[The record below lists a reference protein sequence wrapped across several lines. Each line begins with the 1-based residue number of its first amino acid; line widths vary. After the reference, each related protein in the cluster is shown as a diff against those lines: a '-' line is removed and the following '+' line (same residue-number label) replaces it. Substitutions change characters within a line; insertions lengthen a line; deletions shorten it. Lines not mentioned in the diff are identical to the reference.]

1 MKKIK
6 STARLKGRILKAL
19 LLFVVLFSVNDAFA
33 QLPFN
38 PGVLASGNQ
47 TVCNLGDPNNI
58 VFSTLPSPASKTY
71 QWYFRDG
78 LIAAPAATA
87 AVTGWTLVSGATASS
102 YDPQPF
108 IANSRT
114 WACRVTSGANS
125 LWASGVRQVNVLPTI
140 NRGTIAAGN
149 QSFSL
154 SGNPSVITLSPGTSG
169 GTGTFTYQWYSKLG
183 INSAP
188 TGSAI
193 PTGWTAI
200 SGATS
205 NSYDPPVQNQSITYA
220 LMVNPT
226 GTPDC
231 SGPVWSSFERK
242 ITIFYSSG
250 TLAAGNQT
258 LCYEADPA
266 NITFSTAATAG
277 VTYQWYFQDG
287 IVLLPPS
294 TTASTTGW
302 TAIGGATASSYNP
315 PAGLLNSRAYAC
327 RVINGPTS
335 LWASGIR
342 QITISTFPDLGV
354 TSFVGIPS
362 GLPQNDVFYF
372 ASGNPPPI
380 KCNLSNST
388 GYTYEWYS
396 FSGVSNTPIGAS
408 VPAGWTIIPGAT
420 SDTYDPPAITSSRSY
435 ACRVRYNGCYRWST
449 GGVRATVTTQNFGQL
464 AGGLR
469 DTVCYLGDPA
479 PITFSIA
486 PSAGAIVNWYQTS
499 TVKNP
504 TDPITGLDVFVG
516 SGLSYDPLTWYDGIS
531 TFPMNRFYTP
541 RVTIGSTSY
550 WLSPRYIN
558 VRPPLVPGTGLAGW
572 IEVCAPPTSEASISI
587 QKTSG
592 VSDVFVYQWYA
603 TDVTEGYTP
612 GATLCDELDYTNP
625 IWSPVGS
632 PFVVVN
638 DPLITTDDNMYV
650 NLTYAI
656 PPITSTPLVSPS
668 GNYHILYYKL
678 HVTPVKSAGSLVPV
692 DCGSYTQPGCGLL
705 DFGPEMFM
713 NGSVTVQYIQCGGS
727 ARYAAPGTELANIKS
742 AFLGEAYPNPAAESF
757 TIDYELPENISNAI
771 VSLHDLS
778 GKTIKQIELNGST
791 GRQQLNL
798 PVGDLSSGMYFYS
811 LEIDGNRQT
820 TKRISVM
827 H

>member
-1 MKKIK
+1 MMKKIK

-38 PGVLASGNQ
+38 PGVLAAGNQ

-108 IANSRT
+108 IATSRT
-114 WACRVTSGANS
+114 FACRVTSGGNS
-125 LWASGVRQVNVLPTI
+125 LWASGSRQINVLPTI

-242 ITIFYSSG
+242 ITIIFSSG

-287 IVLLPPS
+287 IVSAPA
-294 TTASTTGW
+294 TTAAITGW

-315 PAGLLNSRAYAC
+315 PAGLLNSRTYAC

-335 LWASGIR
+335 LWASGVR
-342 QITISTFPDLGV
+342 QITMASFPDRGV
-354 TSFVGIPS
+354 FSFFGIPWE
-362 GLPQNDVFYF
+362 LPQNDVLYF
-372 ASGNPPPI
+372 ESGNPPPI
-380 KCNLSNST
+380 KCDFWNPT
-388 GYTYEWYS
+388 GTTIEWYS
-396 FSGVSNTPIGAS
+396 FSGVSYSPGGAS
-408 VPAGWTIIPGAT
+408 VPAGWTLIPGAT
-420 SDTYDPPAITSSRSY
+420 SETYDPPVITSTRSY
-435 ACRVRYNGCYRWST
+435 ASRVRYNGCYRWSH
-449 GGVRATVTTQNFGQL
+449 GGAVAIVTTQNFGQL

-469 DTVCYLGDPA
+469 DTTCYGFAPDPV
-479 PITFSIA
+479 TFSTA
-486 PSAGAIVNWYQTS
+486 PAAGATVDWYRTPYP
-499 TVKNP
+499 KAP
-504 TDPITGLDVFVG
+504 HAGIGGLDEFVG
-516 SGLSYDPLTWYDGIS
+516 SGLSYSPLIWQDAVS
-531 TFPMNRFYTP
+531 TYPLNRFYTP

-550 WLSPRYIN
+550 WINPKYIDVKFGFYYDN
-558 VRPPLVPGTGLAGW
+558 LW
-572 IEVCAPPTSEASISI
+572 EEEIEEICAPALPSRTFSINAASGESN
-587 QKTSG
+587 
-592 VSDVFVYQWYA
+592 VFVYQWYV
-603 TDVTEGYTP
+603 TDLNFTP
-612 GATLCDELDYTNP
+612 STFCEEDYIGP
-625 IWSPVGS
+625 GWSPIGS
-632 PFVVVN
+632 PFIVENTPASSDDHLLLTLPPVL
-638 DPLITTDDNMYV
+638 PTIT
-650 NLTYAI
+650 A
-656 PPITSTPLVSPS
+656 PPMVDAG
-668 GNYHILYYKL
+668 GNYNILSYKL
-678 HVTPVKSAGSLVPV
+678 QITAVNSATSLVPIMS
-692 DCGSYTQPGCGLL
+692 CGSHTCGTPEEI
-705 DFGPEMFM
+705 GPEFYTF
-713 NGSVTVQYIQCGGS
+713 GAVQVKYRQCGGS
-727 ARYAAPGTELANIKS
+727 ARYAATGTELENVKS

-757 TIDYELPENISNAI
+757 TIDYELPENSVNAI
-771 VSLHDLS
+771 VSLYDVS

-798 PVGDLSSGMYFYS
+798 SVGDLSSGMYFYS
-811 LEIDGNRQT
+811 LEIDGHRQT

>member
-1 MKKIK
+1 MMKKIK
-6 STARLKGRILKAL
+6 STARLKGHLLKAL
-19 LLFVVLFSVNDAFA
+19 LLFVVLLSVNDAFA

-87 AVTGWTLVSGATASS
+87 AVTGWTLISGANASS

-108 IANSRT
+108 IAYSRT

-125 LWASGVRQVNVLPTI
+125 LWASGSRQINVLPTI

-154 SGNPSVITLSPGTSG
+154 SGNPSVITLSPSTSG

-183 INSAP
+183 IHSAP

-258 LCYEADPA
+258 LCYGADPA
-266 NITFSTAATAG
+266 NITFSTPATSG
-277 VTYQWYFQDG
+277 VTYQWYFQNG

-362 GLPQNDVFYF
+362 ELPQNDVLYF
-372 ASGNPPPI
+372 ASGNPPPV
-380 KCNLSNST
+380 KCNLFNPT

-396 FSGVSNTPIGAS
+396 FSGISYAPNGAS
-408 VPAGWTIIPGAT
+408 VPTGWTIIPGAT
-420 SDTYDPPAITSSRSY
+420 LDTYDPPTITSTRSY
-435 ACRVRYNGCYRWST
+435 ACRLRYNGCYRWST
-449 GGVRATVTTQNFGQL
+449 GGAIAIVTTQNFGQL
-464 AGGLR
+464 GGSVR
-469 DTVCYLGDPA
+469 DNSCYGFAPD

-486 PSAGAIVNWYQTS
+486 PATGATVNWYRTPS
-499 TVKNP
+499 VKAP
-504 TDPITGLDVFVG
+504 HEAIGGLDVFVG
-516 SGLSYDPLTWYDGIS
+516 SGLSYSPLIWQDAVS

-550 WLSPRYIN
+550 WLTPRYIDIDLG
-558 VRPPLVPGTGLAGW
+558 VGIGDIYGIETEEICSPALPSLLFPIYKATG
-572 IEVCAPPTSEASISI
+572 ESN
-587 QKTSG
+587 
-592 VSDVFVYQWYA
+592 VFVYQWFV
-603 TDVTEGYTP
+603 TDLNYTP
-612 GATLCDELDYTNP
+612 PTVCESQNYNVDTWNA
-625 IWSPVGS
+625 IGS
-632 PFVVVN
+632 PFIVEN
-638 DPLITTDDNMYV
+638 DPTTSSDDNMTLSLPSV
-650 NLTYAI
+650 LPTITA
-656 PPITSTPLVSPS
+656 PPMVDAG
-668 GNYHILYYKL
+668 GNYNILSYKL
-678 HVTPVKSAGSLVPV
+678 QITPVNSATSLVPIMS
-692 DCGSYTQPGCGLL
+692 CGSHTCGTTEEVGPELYTQ
-705 DFGPEMFM
+705 
-713 NGSVTVQYIQCGGS
+713 SAIQVKYRQCGGS
-727 ARYAAPGTELANIKS
+727 ARYAAPGTELENIKS

-757 TIDYELPENISNAI
+757 TIDYELPENSNNAI
-771 VSLHDLS
+771 VSLYDLS
-778 GKTIKQIELNGST
+778 GKKIKQIELNGST
-791 GRQQLNL
+791 GRQQLNMPVVDL
-798 PVGDLSSGMYFYS
+798 PSGMYFYS
-811 LEIDGNRQT
+811 LEIDGNRQM

>member
-38 PGVLASGNQ
+38 PGILASGNQ

-71 QWYFRDG
+71 QWYLREGIF
-78 LIAAPAATA
+78 ASPAATA
-87 AVTGWTLVSGATASS
+87 SVTGWTLISGATASS

-108 IANSRT
+108 IATSRT
-114 WACRVTSGANS
+114 FACRVTSGANS

-154 SGNPSVITLSPGTSG
+154 SGNPSIITLSPSTSG

-183 INSAP
+183 IHSAP

-205 NSYDPPVQNQSITYA
+205 SSYDPPVQNQSITYA

-258 LCYEADPA
+258 LCYDADPA

-287 IVLLPPS
+287 ILLLPPA

-342 QITISTFPDLGV
+342 QITISTFTDLGV
-354 TSFVGIPS
+354 TSFVGIPIE
-362 GLPQNDVFYF
+362 LPQHDLMYF
-372 ASGNPPPI
+372 ASGNPPPV
-380 KCNLSNST
+380 KCNLSNPA

-396 FSGVSNTPIGAS
+396 FSGVSYAPNGAS
-408 VPAGWTIIPGAT
+408 VPAGWTLIPGAT
-420 SDTYDPPAITSSRSY
+420 TDTYDPPTITSTRSY

-449 GGVRATVTTQNFGQL
+449 VGAIAIVTTQNFGQL
-464 AGGLR
+464 AGDLR
-469 DTVCYLGDPA
+469 DTTCYGFAPD

-486 PSAGAIVNWYQTS
+486 PAAGATVNWYRTPDLKS
-499 TVKNP
+499 P
-504 TDPITGLDVFVG
+504 HAPIGGLDEFVG
-516 SGLSYDPLTWYDGIS
+516 SGLSYSPLIWWDASS
-531 TFPMNRFYTP
+531 TFPMNRFYIP

-550 WLSPRYIN
+550 WLTPKYIN
-558 VRPPLVPGTGLAGW
+558 VKFGVGTGDLYGID
-572 IEVCAPPTSEASISI
+572 IEEICSPALPSLTFTLNAASGESN
-587 QKTSG
+587 
-592 VSDVFVYQWYA
+592 VFVYQWYV
-603 TDVTEGYTP
+603 TDLNYTP
-612 GATLCDELDYTNP
+612 SGFCERISISPT
-625 IWSPVGS
+625 WSAIGS
-632 PFVVVN
+632 PFIVENLPFWSSDNVLYLSLPSVL
-638 DPLITTDDNMYV
+638 PTIT
-650 NLTYAI
+650 A
-656 PPITSTPLVSPS
+656 PPMVDAG
-668 GNYHILYYKL
+668 GNYNILSYKL
-678 HVTPVKSAGSLVPV
+678 QITPVNSATSLVPIISCNENF
-692 DCGSYTQPGCGLL
+692 CGPIEEV
-705 DFGPEMFM
+705 GPELYTL
-713 NGSVTVQYIQCGGS
+713 GAVQVKYRQCGGS
-727 ARYAAPGTELANIKS
+727 ARYAAPGSELENAKS
-742 AFLGEAYPNPAAESF
+742 AFLGDAYPNPAAESF
-757 TIDYELPENISNAI
+757 TIDYELPENSGNAI
-771 VSLHDLS
+771 VSLYDVS
-778 GKTIKQIELNGST
+778 GKSIKQIELNGST
-791 GRQQLNL
+791 GKQQLNL

-811 LEIDGNRQT
+811 LEIDGHRQT